1 MFAVIHIPNFAL
13 QAALRLEPEL
23 KSCAV
28 ALVDSEP
35 GKATIMQLT
44 SAARERGAFEGST
57 PSQAV
62 ARCGDLVIKQ
72 RSRAREQSATEILLQ
87 TACAFSPYIEST
99 ASGVCTMELKG
110 LALENEAAARQWAS
124 KILSA
129 LASFHLD
136 AQIGFASAPGLA
148 LVLAQA
154 ANPIFFAENPI
165 EFAMALPIDALHP
178 PQELAG
184 ILSLWGVGTIG
195 AFLALGKDNVA
206 ERLGPEAAVLF
217 DRLDSLRPLDVIAP
231 PETFAERIEFEHEI
245 ETAEP
250 LLFVLRRML
259 EQLAARLE
267 MIYLVVGG
275 LDFELTLASGEKY
288 ERTFKIPSPTN
299 NIQVL
304 FRMLQTHLETLRTE
318 SPIVALQ
325 LQAQPANPEQ
335 HQFGLFET
343 TLRDPNQFAE
353 TLARLTAL
361 CGSENIGTPQ
371 LKATHRPDAFRMAVP
386 DFANSV
392 VGTSRPLAIYRSCD
406 VPARVPAGGTAC
418 RGCPPCTIVPS
429 PDATL
434 GDGDGAARRVP
445 TANAKTGGAQVGMQ
459 LRRFRP
465 ALRAVVEFRE
475 DRPALIRSQTFNGPI
490 NDARGPFLA
499 SGEWWDVHG
508 WAREEW
514 DVQMADGAV
523 CRIFRSADGCFVE
536 GVYD

>member
-1 MFAVIHIPNFAL
+1 MFAVIHIPDFAL

-23 KSCAV
+23 KSRAA

-35 GKATIMQLT
+35 GKTTIMQLT
-44 SAARERGAFEGST
+44 SAARERGVFEGST
-57 PSQAV
+57 PSQAM

-99 ASGVCTMELKG
+99 APGVCTMELNG
-110 LALENEAAARQWAS
+110 LALENEMDARPWAL
-124 KILSA
+124 KIRSA

-136 AQIGFASAPGLA
+136 AQIGFAPAPGLA
-148 LVLAQA
+148 LVLAQV
-154 ANPIFFAENPI
+154 ANPILFVEGPR
-165 EFAMALPIDALHP
+165 EFAIRLPVDALHP
-178 PQELAG
+178 PKEIAD

-195 AFLALGKDNVA
+195 AFLALGKDNIA
-206 ERLGPEAAVLF
+206 ERLGPVATALF
-217 DRLDSLRPLDVIAP
+217 DRLDSLRPLDIVSP
-231 PETFAERIEFEHEI
+231 PETFAERVEFEHEI

-267 MIYLVVGG
+267 LIYLVVGE
-275 LDFELTLASGEKY
+275 LDFQLTLASGDKY

-299 NIQVL
+299 NLQVL

-318 SPIVALQ
+318 SPIIALQ
-325 LQAQPANPEQ
+325 LRAQPANPEQ

-361 CGSENIGTPQ
+361 CGSENVGTPQ
-371 LKATHRPDAFRMAVP
+371 LEATHRSDAFRMVVP
-386 DFANSV
+386 DFANSHFDPV
-392 VGTSRPLAIYRSCD
+392 VGTSRCD
-406 VPARVPAGGTAC
+406 VPARVPAGGTAW
-418 RGCPPCTIVPS
+418 RACPPCTFVPS

-434 GDGDGAARRVP
+434 GDGDGAARRSLP
-445 TANAKTGGAQVGMQ
+445 RDASAKAGGAQVGTQ

-475 DRPALIRSQTFNGPI
+475 DRPALIRSHGFNGAV
-490 NDARGPFLA
+490 NDARGPFLT

-523 CRIFRSADGCFVE
+523 CRIFRSAGGCFVE

>member
-1 MFAVIHIPNFAL
+1 MFAVIYIPNFAL

-23 KSCAV
+23 KSRAA
-28 ALVDSEP
+28 ALVDPEP
-35 GKATIMQLT
+35 GKTAIMQLT
-44 SAARERGAFEGST
+44 SAARERGVFEGST
-57 PSQAV
+57 PSQAM
-62 ARCGDLVIKQ
+62 ARCAGLIIKH

-87 TACAFSPYIEST
+87 AACAFSPYIEST
-99 ASGVCTMELKG
+99 APGICTMELKG
-110 LALENEAAARQWAS
+110 LALENEMDARQWAS

-129 LASFHLD
+129 LAPFHLD

-154 ANPIFFAENPI
+154 ASPILFVENPR
-165 EFAMALPIDALHP
+165 EFAMRLPIEALHP
-178 PQELAG
+178 PREIAG
-184 ILSLWGVGTIG
+184 ILSLWGVDTIG
-195 AFLALGKDNVA
+195 AFFALGKDSIA
-206 ERLGPEAAVLF
+206 ERLGPDAAALF
-217 DRLDSLRPLDVIAP
+217 DRLDSLRPLDIVSP

-259 EQLAARLE
+259 EQLAARLD
-267 MIYLVVGG
+267 MIYLVVGR
-275 LDFELTLASGEKY
+275 LDFRLTLASGDAY

-299 NIQVL
+299 NLQVL

-318 SPIVALQ
+318 SPIIALK
-325 LQAQPANPEQ
+325 LQAQPTNPEQ

-361 CGSENIGTPQ
+361 CGSENVGTPQ
-371 LKATHRPDAFRMAVP
+371 LKATHRPDAFRMIVP
-386 DFANSV
+386 DFANP
-392 VGTSRPLAIYRSCD
+392 TARP
-406 VPARVPAGGTAC
+406 
-418 RGCPPCTIVPS
+418 
-429 PDATL
+429 
-434 GDGDGAARRVP
+434 GD
-445 TANAKTGGAQVGMQ
+445 ANAKTGGAQMGMQ

-475 DRPALIRSQTFNGPI
+475 DRPALIRSETFNGPI
-490 NDARGPFLA
+490 NDTRGPFLA
-499 SGEWWDVHG
+499 SGEWWDTHG
-508 WAREEW
+508 WTREEW

-523 CRIFRSADGCFVE
+523 CRIFQSAGGCFVE